1 MEKDDRLHPL
11 PAAASD
17 IPTPRQFTFPF
28 CYEAH
33 TLCRMAAELVRD
45 EVARHPDWQRE
56 TEEGKMLGVLVV
68 EDGGFLAA
76 FSGTLTGRS
85 TLPYFVPPVFDLHGT
100 RFEEEE
106 REISLMSPGNERKE
120 RSRALQQWLFRQFR
134 FLNARGEERALPD
147 IFAPK
152 VPPAGTGECCAPKLL
167 QYAYRHGLR
176 PLCMGEFWVGRSPRG
191 EVREDGHFY
200 PSCQHKCKP
209 VLEWMLQGLD
219 VEQNPLMRDY
229 EAVMKRLKIVHED
242 PDFVVVDKPSGLLS
256 VPGKDGLPSLA
267 ELIRERNPEAEG
279 PLIVHRLDMETSGL
293 MVVALTTTAYHA
305 LQRQFV
311 EHTVKKR
318 YTARLE
324 RPLPVGEQG
333 TIDLLICPNPYDRPR
348 QMVNAEY
355 GRHSITHYEV
365 VDTEAGNAVVHL
377 WPDTGRT
384 HQLRLHM
391 AAREGLGNP
400 IVGDRLYGHA
410 GKRLMLTADLL
421 EFAHPATGERLS
433 FRLTS

>member
-17 IPTPRQFTFPF
+17 IPAPRQFTFPF

-33 TLCRMAAELVRD
+33 TLCRMAAELVRN

-68 EDGGFLAA
+68 EGGGFLAA

-152 VPPAGTGECCAPKLL
+152 MPPAGTGECCAPKLL

-219 VEQNPLMRDY
+219 VEQNPLMRD
-229 EAVMKRLKIVHED
+229 
-242 PDFVVVDKPSGLLS
+242 
-256 VPGKDGLPSLA
+256 
-267 ELIRERNPEAEG
+267 
-279 PLIVHRLDMETSGL
+279 
-293 MVVALTTTAYHA
+293 
-305 LQRQFV
+305 
-311 EHTVKKR
+311 
-318 YTARLE
+318 
-324 RPLPVGEQG
+324 
-333 TIDLLICPNPYDRPR
+333 
-348 QMVNAEY
+348 
-355 GRHSITHYEV
+355 
-365 VDTEAGNAVVHL
+365 
-377 WPDTGRT
+377 
-384 HQLRLHM
+384 
-391 AAREGLGNP
+391 
-400 IVGDRLYGHA
+400 
-410 GKRLMLTADLL
+410 
-421 EFAHPATGERLS
+421 
-433 FRLTS
+433 